1 MDASSLPMSP
11 WKPSAVFSMRR
22 ISPIPISSSVPAASS
37 GYRISCSGSRP
48 IANWCSCRLIGRIS
62 TALRLRRQST
72 NTSSANAGSAAW
84 SRRPG
89 PESVADIDP
98 VSGPGEGGRP
108 VPMVASNLT
117 LRIAS
122 AAVMAPLALLTAYLG
137 GWIFTLF
144 WAVAA
149 IAVLWEWVS
158 LVTGPVWI
166 IVGIAYA
173 GTLWLAPMLLRADAA
188 DGFFAIVLLFA
199 IVWTTDVLGYFVGRA
214 IGGPKLMPAVSPK
227 KTWSGAIAGALGA
240 MIVGG
245 LVAKSFEL
253 VDGTAVAV
261 IALLLSMVAQ
271 LGDLFESWIKR
282 KFGAKDASHLIPG
295 HGGVMDRLD
304 GFWAAALVGCLIGLL
319 RGGVDGVATG
329 LLVW

>member
-1 MDASSLPMSP
+1 
-11 WKPSAVFSMRR
+11 
-22 ISPIPISSSVPAASS
+22 
-37 GYRISCSGSRP
+37 
-48 IANWCSCRLIGRIS
+48 
-62 TALRLRRQST
+62 
-72 NTSSANAGSAAW
+72 
-84 SRRPG
+84 
-89 PESVADIDP
+89 
-98 VSGPGEGGRP
+98 
-108 VPMVASNLT
+108 MVASNLT